1 MGLEKLQKLTLKG
14 FLAQEEGLRLY
25 ELAQTASR
33 RGPCLEI
40 GSYCGKSTA
49 YLGMGC
55 KESGGILF
63 SIDHHEGS
71 EEQQPGQEYFD
82 PELFNERTGKI
93 DTFSVFQNVL
103 RELSLT
109 DTVVPIVSK
118 SSVAARLWSTPVS
131 LLFIDG
137 GHTFE
142 AACADYN
149 SWISRLLP
157 DGILAIHDI
166 FADRTKG
173 GQAPRCI
180 YNLALDSGLF
190 AELPG
195 AGTLGVLQRA
205 SGATITD
212 RARERWNEINR

>member
-1 MGLEKLQKLTLKG
+1 MGLEQLQELSLKG
-14 FLAQEEGLRLY
+14 FMAQAEGLRLY
-25 ELAQTASR
+25 ELARAASR
-33 RGPCLEI
+33 LGPCLEI

-82 PELFNERTGKI
+82 PELFNEKTGKI
-93 DTFSVFQNVL
+93 DTFPVFRDVL
-103 RELSLT
+103 RKLSLA

-118 SSVAARLWSTPVS
+118 SSVAARLWNTPVS
-131 LLFIDG
+131 LIFIDG

-142 AACADYN
+142 AACADYS
-149 SWISRLLP
+149 SWIFHLLP
-157 DGILAIHDI
+157 DGFLAIHDI
-166 FADRTKG
+166 FADRTQG

-195 AGTLGVLQRA
+195 TETLGILQRT
-205 SGATITD
+205 SGAAITAS
-212 RARERWNEINR
+212 ARQIWNEING